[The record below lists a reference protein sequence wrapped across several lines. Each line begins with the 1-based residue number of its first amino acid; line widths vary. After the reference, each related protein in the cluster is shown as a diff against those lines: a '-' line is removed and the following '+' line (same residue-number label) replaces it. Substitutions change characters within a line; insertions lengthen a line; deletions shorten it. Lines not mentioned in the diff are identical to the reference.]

1 MKFSDFILVD
11 SIVTK
16 LEATTKEG
24 VIREMVQALSSAGGF
39 PKSEV
44 DNIIAKVIE
53 REELGTTAIGRGIAI
68 PHARY
73 EGVDAI
79 VGTVGISPE
88 GVDFDSLDC
97 EKVNLCFLL
106 VTPPSRQEEHIK
118 ALRHITT
125 QLKNEAFCR
134 YLLQSYT
141 REDILHLLN
150 EADDGEYLSHD

>member
-24 VIREMVQALSSAGGF
+24 VIREMVQALSGAGGF

-53 REELGTTAIGRGIAI
+53 REELGTTAIE
-68 PHARY
+68 RY
-73 EGVDAI
+73 CDPSRALRRVDAI

-97 EKVNLCFLL
+97 EKVTCFLL
-106 VTPPSRQEEHIK
+106 V
-118 ALRHITT
+118 ALRPAGRT
-125 QLKNEAFCR
+125 
-134 YLLQSYT
+134 Y
-141 REDILHLLN
+141 
-150 EADDGEYLSHD
+150 